1 MTLKTAVALLLLEGH
16 CMNPQ
21 EMLRT
26 EDSLAWGTETVQ
38 TGIFSCLMRR
48 TVSSAES
55 AAACLS
61 NHGSCFFLLTSF
73 F

>member
-1 MTLKTAVALLLLEGH
+1 MAILLLEGH
-16 CMNPQ
+16 CLNTP

-26 EDSLAWGTETVQ
+26 EDSLAWGTEMVQ

-61 NHGSCFFLLTSF
+61 NHRFVFLLTDF
-73 F
+73 LFLAVILC